1 MVGEVVSQILP
12 CDIIEGCERRTLA
25 ILRHLPDA
33 AKVAS
38 ALCEFSEMATSR
50 RFDLNSVHHPFREAV
65 APQPMYKWR
74 SDERRLARKRI
85 NLSRL
90 NANIKAVRLYAHL
103 GRVQFSCGRGGQNHS
118 LPLWS

>member
-1 MVGEVVSQILP
+1 
-12 CDIIEGCERRTLA
+12 
-25 ILRHLPDA
+25 
-33 AKVAS
+33 
-38 ALCEFSEMATSR
+38 MATPW

-65 APQPMYKWR
+65 APQPMHKWR

-103 GRVQFSCGRGGQNHS
+103 GRFSSAVAVGGKTIAFHSGRSTNTRLDVIFLVSEHCIPI
-118 LPLWS
+118 LV